1 MTDTTAAIVIRP
13 QDNVGTA
20 TRAITCGETITVP
33 VGEKRVALVA
43 RQDIRFLHKLA
54 LRDISPGER
63 IYKYGAVI
71 GEATQPIVAG
81 DHVHVHNIRSL
92 WGRAVD

>member
-1 MTDTTAAIVIRP
+1 MKETNAVIVIRQ

-20 TRAITCGETITVP
+20 TRAIASGEPICVS
-33 VGEKRVALVA
+33 VGEQQFELVA

-54 LRDISPGER
+54 LRDIAAGER

-71 GEATQPIVAG
+71 GEATRPIAAG
-81 DHVHVHNIRSL
+81 EHVHVHNIRSL
-92 WGRAVD
+92 WGHTTG